1 MKSKLLLTGLVK
13 IVSGIVLMGLLLFLP
28 AGTWRYPGAWLL
40 LAFLF
45 VPMPVVGVVLI
56 IKAPALLEKRLN
68 TKEREPEQKLVIL
81 LSSLIFITGFLLAG
95 LDFRF
100 GWSQLPLIVI
110 MIGSALFL
118 LAYGLY
124 LEVMREN
131 AYLSR
136 TVEIQ
141 EGQKI
146 VDTGLYGLVRH
157 PMYLAVDL
165 LFITM
170 PLILGSAAAILP
182 FLFFPAVLIKR
193 IKNEEKLLEEGLP
206 GYREYKNKVKYRLLP
221 YIW

>member
-124 LEVMREN
+124 LEVLREN

-141 EGQKI
+141 KGQKI

>member
-165 LFITM
+165 LFISM

>member
-1 MKSKLLLTGLVK
+1 
-13 IVSGIVLMGLLLFLP
+13 
-28 AGTWRYPGAWLL
+28 
-40 LAFLF
+40 
-45 VPMPVVGVVLI
+45 
-56 IKAPALLEKRLN
+56 
-68 TKEREPEQKLVIL
+68 
-81 LSSLIFITGFLLAG
+81 
-95 LDFRF
+95 
-100 GWSQLPLIVI
+100 

-124 LEVMREN
+124 LEVLREN

-141 EGQKI
+141 KGQKI

>member
-13 IVSGIVLMGLLLFLP
+13 IVSGVVLMGLLLFLP

-40 LAFLF
+40 LALLF
-45 VPMPVVGVVLI
+45 VPMPVVGVALL

-95 LDFRF
+95 FDFRF

-110 MIGSALFL
+110 IIGSALFL

-141 EGQKI
+141 EDQKV

-165 LFITM
+165 LFISM

-193 IKNEEKLLEEGLP
+193 IKNEEKLLDEGLP

>member
-100 GWSQLPLIVI
+100 GWSPLPLIVI

-165 LFITM
+165 LFISM